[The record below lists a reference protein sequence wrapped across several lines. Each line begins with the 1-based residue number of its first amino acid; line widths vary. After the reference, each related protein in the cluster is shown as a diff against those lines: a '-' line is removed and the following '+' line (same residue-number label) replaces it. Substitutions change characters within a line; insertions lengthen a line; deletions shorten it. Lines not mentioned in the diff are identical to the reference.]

1 MKNPD
6 ESSRSLRV
14 TNLSV
19 RFSGVAS
26 TLFEIAEIDL
36 PPGAS
41 LGIRGPS
48 GAGKTTLF
56 HCLAGIE
63 TPTAGQVRW
72 GDIDVGALSEAQRDR
87 WRHVSLGL
95 VFQDFHLVDGL
106 DALDN
111 VLLPAWFDR
120 WRATDALRRRAV
132 ELLARVGVSA
142 PRRAAASLSR
152 GERQRVAIARALL
165 FSPPAIMADEPT
177 ASLDPEHRREITE
190 LLLQTT
196 REAGASLLVISHEQE
211 LLARLDRCLE
221 LRDGALHAI

>member
-1 MKNPD
+1 MNPH
-6 ESSRSLRV
+6 EPQFGLRA

-19 RFSGVAS
+19 RFSGVTN
-26 TLFEIAEIDL
+26 TLFDIADLKL
-36 PPGAS
+36 PPGTS

-72 GDIDVGALSEAQRDR
+72 GDIDVGALTEAQRDR

-95 VFQDFHLVDGL
+95 VFQDFHLIDGL

-120 WRATDALRRRAV
+120 WRPTEALRRRAV
-132 ELLARVGVSA
+132 DLLARVGVSA
-142 PRRAAASLSR
+142 PRRAAALLSR

-165 FSPPAIMADEPT
+165 FSPSAVMADEPT
-177 ASLDPEHRREITE
+177 ASLDPDHRREIAD
-190 LLLQTT
+190 LLLETT

-211 LLARLDRCLE
+211 LLARLDRRLE
-221 LRDGALHAI
+221 LRDGALHEI